1 MKGIEEI
8 TVTLFITFFILLTPM
23 LFIALDF
30 WSGVRKAKQRGEEIT
45 SDGWRRTVTKLARY
59 YNFLLAFMVVDA
71 MQIAGF
77 WYLNN
82 YWGYRVPLFPVM
94 TLIGAL
100 IVAAIEIRSIF
111 EKADAKVKKDVAA
124 VAVLA
129 GELARHRTDPD
140 ELARAIVKY
149 IKQEETL

>member
-111 EKADAKVKKDVAA
+111 EKADAKVKKDVVA

-149 IKQEETL
+149 IKQEESL